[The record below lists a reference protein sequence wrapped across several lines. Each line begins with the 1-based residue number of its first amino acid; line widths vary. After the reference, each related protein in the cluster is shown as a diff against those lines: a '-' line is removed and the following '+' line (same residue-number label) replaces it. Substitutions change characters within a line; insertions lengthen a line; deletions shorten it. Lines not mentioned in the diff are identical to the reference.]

1 MLIKNKEEIMN
12 TNAVKK
18 IYKMLTIAL
27 AFTFLIGGI
36 APSLSAEQMEM
47 ININTATVKEIMKL
61 PGIGKKKAEAVI
73 AFRQDN
79 GGFEHINDLKKIDGI
94 GKKTFEKIREHIIV
108 R

>member
-1 MLIKNKEEIMN
+1 MN
-12 TNAVKK
+12 TNVVKK
-18 IYKMLTIAL
+18 IYKMLTIVL

-36 APSLSAEQMEM
+36 APLLSAEQMDT

-79 GGFEHINDLKKIDGI
+79 GGFEDVNDLKKIDGI